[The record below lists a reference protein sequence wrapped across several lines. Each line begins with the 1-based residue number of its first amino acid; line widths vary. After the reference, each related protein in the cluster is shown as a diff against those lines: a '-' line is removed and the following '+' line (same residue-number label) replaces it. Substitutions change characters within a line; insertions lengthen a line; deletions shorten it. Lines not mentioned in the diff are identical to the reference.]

1 MVLIYHTIYRMSS
14 IFFDKLKIYYLTMSK
29 ESKRMNIIEVQTNL
43 QKVTK
48 TRISLAEIGRVLGIT
63 RQAISERAKNCRDL
77 EAKELSIIS
86 QHYEIDLLSTS
97 EALMEEKRNAL
108 DKLLSDTVE
117 KVQIDYYPDVLV
129 SCGNGIYSLGETKE
143 QLTIPKKL
151 IRHYSEANKY
161 AIVTAYS
168 DSMIPEIK
176 PKDMLVLRLIDT
188 ENIIDNH
195 IYVFCHEGRFY
206 CKYLSYN
213 LGQIIVRSA
222 NADYPPRYIE
232 KTELENFQLI
242 GEVCG
247 IFRNVV

>member
-1 MVLIYHTIYRMSS
+1 
-14 IFFDKLKIYYLTMSK
+14 MSK

-117 KVQIDYYPDVLV
+117 KVQIDYYPDVCG
-129 SCGNGIYSLGETKE
+129 SCGNGVFQFSTRKE
-143 QLTIPKKL
+143 QITIPRNAFWGHLSKSKEYFVINAYGNSMEPFICDKDKL
-151 IRHYSEANKY
+151 IIETWQGEQIVDNK
-161 AIVTAYS
+161 AYLFAYK
-168 DSMIPEIK
+168 DELFIKRLAKNVDQLMVIPEN
-176 PKDMLVLRLIDT
+176 KDYDIRKLEGEQLNDV
-188 ENIIDNH
+188 NII
-195 IYVFCHEGRFY
+195 
-206 CKYLSYN
+206 
-213 LGQIIVRSA
+213 GQVVGLMRSM
-222 NADYPPRYIE
+222 N
-232 KTELENFQLI
+232 
-242 GEVCG
+242 
-247 IFRNVV
+247 